1 MEQEKYHIDNEQ
13 QWSYLLSKYNKLV
26 ESRVSYTYTLK
37 DWMPLTI
44 VLPDSKEISKNSR
57 KYVYSSIQRVVILWM
72 NDLSILKFSAY
83 YYTNENSTFAEKHEL
98 TNYLST
104 LDSYSLLYDQRIY
117 ISIEASI

>member
-1 MEQEKYHIDNEQ
+1 MEQGKYHIDNEQ

-57 KYVYSSIQRVVILWM
+57 KYVYSSIQRVAIPVDERFVHTKILC
-72 NDLSILKFSAY
+72 
-83 YYTNENSTFAEKHEL
+83 
-98 TNYLST
+98 
-104 LDSYSLLYDQRIY
+104 LLLH
-117 ISIEASI
+117 